1 MSTENIEINLG
12 MEGVISNYRRGRH
25 TVHPKYCILIFEPI
39 KSRKIANKLIGRT
52 VEWIS
57 PGGRGLKGKITKAH
71 GNNGAVLAHF
81 KKSGLPGQ
89 ALGQKIKIIK

>member
-1 MSTENIEINLG
+1 MSISKLELLG
-12 MEGVISNYRRGRH
+12 MEGAISNYKRGRH
-25 TVHPKYCILIFEPI
+25 VIHPKYCILHFDAI
-39 KSRKIANKLIGRT
+39 KSRSKASRLIGRT

-57 PGGRGLKGKITKAH
+57 PAGRSLKGKITKPH

-81 KKSGLPGQ
+81 KKAGLPGQ